1 MTEPSEKMVR
11 IIYCGGVER
20 NSLYIDDY
28 RVTGQKPWGGG
39 SIIKEWEIS
48 YQTLLMVPAIA
59 KAIEK
64 ARMEERERCA
74 KLICEMC
81 ENALPL
87 TKRNDGSY
95 WHDDPEGAACEAS
108 DIRQVR
114 NHEKKP

>member
-1 MTEPSEKMVR
+1 MDEQKSREVAEDIVGMTPFHPSF
-11 IIYCGGVER
+11 
-20 NSLYIDDY
+20 
-28 RVTGQKPWGGG
+28 
-39 SIIKEWEIS
+39 IKEADRLIEK
-48 YQTLLMVPAIA
+48 IA
-59 KAIEK
+59 VALASAADK

-108 DIRQVR
+108 DIRQVQ